1 MEEKFICPK
10 CGNRDPK
17 YFGYLNGKVYCRS
30 CITFRGDD
38 VEYTARKTE
47 QIDFKLNF
55 ELSDRQKEISKTT
68 LENYK
73 NGINTLIYAVTGAGK
88 TEIVYETIAFVLSL
102 GKTVGFAIPRK
113 DVVIELLPRLQ
124 KAFDNKKVIAVY
136 GGHHNELKGD
146 IVLLTTHQLYRYKN
160 YFDLLI
166 VDEIDAF
173 PYQNNELLESFFV
186 KSIRHNYIYMSATPS
201 NRIKELFKSEGYSML
216 TLFSRFHNHSLIV
229 PKVKKISDTLQYLFV
244 LKLLRN
250 YHKLKKRVLIF
261 VPTIGMSKKV
271 FDFLKLFFKNINY
284 VNSKRENK
292 DQILNDFRDKKIMF
306 IVTTSILERGITI
319 DDLQVVVLFS
329 NHIVYS
335 SQSLIQIA
343 GRVGRNINHP
353 SGDVYFLTNEIT
365 ENIKDAIKEIN
376 YCNSNM

>member
-1 MEEKFICPK
+1 MK
-10 CGNRDPK
+10 N
-17 YFGYLNGKVYCRS
+17 
-30 CITFRGDD
+30 
-38 VEYTARKTE
+38 
-47 QIDFKLNF
+47 
-55 ELSDRQKEISKTT
+55 T

-88 TEIVYETIAFVLSL
+88 TEIVYETIAFVLSM

-136 GGHHNELKGD
+136 GEHHNELKGD

-261 VPTIGMSKKV
+261 VPTIDMSKKV
-271 FDFLKLFFKNINY
+271 FDILKLFFKNINY

-292 DQILNDFRDKKIMF
+292 DQILDDFRDKKIMF